1 MADHTK
7 GQAVQVRT
15 GPGRWVSAEVSGFTT
30 RGHVKA
36 IIDGRERHFPP
47 DRVRVPATVVLR
59 RPAEVPTSD
68 EADSYERARERSA
81 GQVPA
86 PLRAVPKT
94 KTQRSRSFLD
104 FVRTKPCA
112 TCPNTEGWAVQAHHF
127 TTGGMGL
134 KGSDYYCAPQCM
146 SCHGY
151 DVREGNRRTYPD
163 HTHGESMAMLWRSAA
178 VLRDE
183 YETQRETRR

>member
-7 GQAVQVRT
+7 GQTVQVRT

-81 GQVPA
+81 GTVPA
-86 PLRAVPKT
+86 PLRAVPKA
-94 KTQRSRSFLD
+94 KAIRSASYLE
-104 FVRTKPCA
+104 FVRQHPCCCCGQTA
-112 TCPNTEGWAVQAHHF
+112 AIEAHHIV
-127 TTGGMGL
+127 TGGMGR
-134 KGSDYYCAPQCM
+134 KASDRLTAPLTAEHHSHWHQ
-146 SCHGY
+146 HGY
-151 DVREGNRRTYPD
+151 LPGRDRIGSLGCMWE
-163 HTHGESMAMLWRSAA
+163 ASA
-178 VLRDE
+178 RIQDE